1 MDRRERQLHLRLDAS
16 YLGDAEPRRLARGVA
31 QQRGLSDARFAA
43 DHENGA
49 PTASGLS
56 QHGVEA
62 LALVCSAEKPQPPD
76 WRHLATLEDSL
87 LWGSGDCP
95 LPPRLEKREQPFR
108 WRPADRAAALT
119 ELPGNLRRN
128 RFSRGGADDRATLA
142 DVAHRAPVEERCP
155 LGRRVSDDVD
165 ATERRNRLGEQ
176 ALDIEL

>member
-76 WRHLATLEDSL
+76 WRHLATLVSMDAEVA
-87 LWGSGDCP
+87 G
-95 LPPRLEKREQPFR
+95 
-108 WRPADRAAALT
+108 RPSAFAC
-119 ELPGNLRRN
+119 
-128 RFSRGGADDRATLA
+128 
-142 DVAHRAPVEERCP
+142 VA
-155 LGRRVSDDVD
+155 G
-165 ATERRNRLGEQ
+165 
-176 ALDIEL
+176 